1 MAQQA
6 TPQQTMVE
14 VGDLIR
20 AARESRG
27 LTQDALAKKVGT
39 KQQTIGK
46 IEKGQIEF
54 SRFHTRIATE
64 LGINF
69 SNPTERPAADLG
81 GPAADLGGDVEGR
94 SPVPII
100 GGRDLPVYAAA
111 EAGKGQ
117 IIVSTDP
124 VDWDWRAAPLS
135 HVKGAYALIIIGDSM
150 VPEYE
155 PGDTALVNPTLPPI
169 RDVTCIFYTEK
180 HGEARATIKRLIR
193 VTEEHWHVRQWN
205 PPEGASSDF
214 KLARKEWPT
223 CHRVVGKH
231 ARR

>member
-1 MAQQA
+1 MA
-6 TPQQTMVE
+6 E
-14 VGDLIR
+14 LGDLIR

-27 LTQDALAKKVGT
+27 LTQDALARKVGT

-46 IEKGQIEF
+46 IEKGKIEF
-54 SRFHTRIATE
+54 SRFHTKIATE
-64 LGINF
+64 LGIKL
-69 SNPTERPAADLG
+69 SNPTEMPT
-81 GPAADLGGDVEGR
+81 ADLGGDVERR
-94 SPVPII
+94 SAVPII

-111 EAGKGQ
+111 EAGRGQ

-135 HVKGAYALIIIGDSM
+135 TVKGAYALIIIGDSM

-205 PPEGASSDF
+205 PPEGAPSDF

>member
-1 MAQQA
+1 MAQQTTA
-6 TPQQTMVE
+6 QHIMAE
-14 VGDLIR
+14 LGDVIR
-20 AARESRG
+20 AAREGRG
-27 LTQDALAKKVGT
+27 LTQDALARKVGT

-64 LGINF
+64 LGIKLN
-69 SNPTERPAADLG
+69 SPAEMPAAELS
-81 GPAADLGGDVEGR
+81 GPAADVGGDVEGR

-135 HVKGAYALIIIGDSM
+135 HVKGAYALIIVGDSM

-155 PGDTALVNPTLPPI
+155 PGDTALVNPTLPPV

-205 PPEGASSDF
+205 PPDGASSDF
-214 KLARKEWPT
+214 KLSRKEWPT